1 MLQIKHHLNDHINVT
16 TITNNSTTNIN
27 LLTIL
32 SLIPHYTPQNM
43 YYLERIRY
51 LAITVTE

>member
-16 TITNNSTTNIN
+16 TITNNNTTNIN

-43 YYLERIRY
+43 YYLERIWY